1 MYVHVVTNYTD
12 VSFLVCELNNYPK
25 ERSGS
30 YISTCT
36 LIFGLMHR
44 CLSTCTCTN
53 GDVSIAVVWKQ
64 PDNLVITTCICTFTL
79 QSTCTCTVH
88 INMYTYMLMKFLYSD

>member
-1 MYVHVVTNYTD
+1 MY
-12 VSFLVCELNNYPK
+12 ELNNYPK

-36 LIFGLMHR
+36 LINGLMYR
-44 CLSTCTCTN
+44 YLFTCTCTN

-64 PDNLVITTCICTFTL
+64 PDNLVITTCTCICTFTL

-88 INMYTYMLMKFLYSD
+88 MYMYVNEVTIQ

>member
-1 MYVHVVTNYTD
+1 M
-12 VSFLVCELNNYPK
+12 CELNNYPK

-36 LIFGLMHR
+36 LIYGLMYR
-44 CLSTCTCTN
+44 CLSTCTCTCTN

-64 PDNLVITTCICTFTL
+64 PDNLVITTFICTCTFTL

-88 INMYTYMLMKFLYSD
+88 MYTYMLMKLLYSD